1 MGRLG
6 KIVLAL
12 GAMAVNIV
20 PANAAELLMLERPGC
35 VWCARFNDEIAP
47 IYPKTEEGR
56 IAPLRRVDITD
67 PWPADL
73 EGIASEHYTPTF
85 VLIDKGEEIG
95 RIRGYPGDE
104 FFWYLVTELIAKLD
118 QPERE

>member
-20 PANAAELLMLERPGC
+20 PADAAELLMLERPGC

-73 EGIASEHYTPTF
+73 EGIASERYTPTF

>member
-12 GAMAVNIV
+12 GAIAVNIV

-73 EGIASEHYTPTF
+73 EGIASERYTPTF